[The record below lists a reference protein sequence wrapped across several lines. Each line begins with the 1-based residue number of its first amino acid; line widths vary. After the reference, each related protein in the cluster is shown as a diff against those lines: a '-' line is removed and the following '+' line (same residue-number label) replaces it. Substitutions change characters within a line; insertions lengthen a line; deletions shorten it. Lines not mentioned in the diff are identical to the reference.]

1 MTPPVACF
9 DSGLDQRTRLVC
21 AEVASSDPSETP
33 VPAARF
39 SCSQPAPNR
48 RNLIGMAVE
57 LGLGVLAIVIMAGL
71 PILILIGQRRASR
84 RLDEAIHAIGHQ
96 QVERR
101 LEQRLEQR
109 LEHHRNVRAL
119 KHQHGPPIERLGADL
134 RRLRHLIQHSEHHSA
149 SQQEALRRAYDS
161 ALVDTCRMLSVEH
174 ELDLP
179 TTGFERD
186 IERVRVEA
194 NLESRG
200 IVLTPPRRH
209 DLNADH

>member
-1 MTPPVACF
+1 
-9 DSGLDQRTRLVC
+9 
-21 AEVASSDPSETP
+21 
-33 VPAARF
+33 
-39 SCSQPAPNR
+39 
-48 RNLIGMAVE
+48 MAVQ
-57 LGLGVLAIVIMAGL
+57 LALCVLAIVIMAGL

-84 RLDEAIHAIGHQ
+84 RLDEAIHAIARQ
-96 QVERR
+96 RV
-101 LEQRLEQR
+101 EQRLEER

-119 KHQHGPPIERLGADL
+119 KHQHGTPIERLGADL
-134 RRLRHLIQHSEHHSA
+134 RRLRQLIQHSEHQSA

-174 ELDLP
+174 ELDRP
-179 TTGFERD
+179 TAGFERD

-209 DLNADH
+209 DQNADH